1 MKHVVVL
8 LSSLLFLSPA
18 QAFEGSDDERFC
30 YANIMEKAIEEDWF
44 LFPQT
49 VRKYCS
55 CFYEMEK
62 VGLSSDRCARWEYIP
77 VDEFEG

>member
-1 MKHVVVL
+1 
-8 LSSLLFLSPA
+8 
-18 QAFEGSDDERFC
+18 
-30 YANIMEKAIEEDWF
+30 MEMAIKKNWF

-49 VRKYCS
+49 IRKYCS